1 MKVLVAC
8 EYSGRVRDAFTRRGH
23 DAISC
28 DLLPSEEEGNH
39 IQGDVLEVIQ
49 NQHFDL
55 MIAHPP
61 CTYLAHSGVR
71 WLHEDESRWPRLDEA
86 SRFFNSLLDA
96 PIEQICVEN
105 PVPHRYAIER
115 IGGRKYTQLIQPW
128 QFGHKERKATCLW
141 LKNLSPLEPTSNLKQ
156 EMMELSYKQR
166 SRIHWLPPSEDRWK
180 ERSRTYLGIAEAMSD
195 QWSFESTR

>member
-8 EYSGRVRDAFTRRGH
+8 EYSGRVRDAFARRGH

-28 DLLPSEEEGNH
+28 DLLPSEADGNH
-39 IQGDVLEVIQ
+39 IQGDVLDVIQ
-49 NQHFDL
+49 SQHFDL

-61 CTYLAHSGVR
+61 CTYFTNSGVR

-86 SRFFNSLLDA
+86 ARFFNALLDA

-105 PVPHRYAIER
+105 PVPHKYAIER
-115 IGGRKYTQLIQPW
+115 IKGRKYTQLIQPW

-141 LKNLSPLEPTSNLKQ
+141 LKNLPSLQPTSNLRK
-156 EMMELSYKQR
+156 EMMELPYAQR
-166 SRIHWLPPSEDRWK
+166 NRLYWLSPSKDRWK
-180 ERSRTYLGIAEAMSD
+180 ERSRTFLGIADAMAD
-195 QWSFESTR
+195 QWS